1 MRVLQGR
8 PWIRVALP
16 GLVMALLSL
25 ALDGFHLNART
36 VSDGLS
42 LAAITYLI
50 AAAWRFVM
58 RQGAFASLQF
68 GMRKLAEI
76 IRTRDY
82 RRSQT
87 KLPSMGDY
95 MASYHYDKPS
105 LPYLIAAAMTGA
117 AALLVWR
124 WFGG

>member
-1 MRVLQGR
+1 MRALWRR

-25 ALDGFHLNART
+25 ALDGFRLNART

-42 LAAITYLI
+42 LAAIAYLI

-58 RQGAFASLQF
+58 RQGTFASLQF
-68 GMRKLAEI
+68 GMRKLAEV

-105 LPYLIAAAMTGA
+105 LPYLIAAAVTGA
-117 AALLVWR
+117 AALLVWQ
-124 WFGG
+124 WFGI